1 MPKAHEDKRATTLF
15 NAAEPTC
22 RDAVEAVR
30 YQLRLVG
37 LLLEADRD
45 ITATIYRQPDGQWM
59 AQMVWCQG
67 D

>member
-1 MPKAHEDKRATTLF
+1 MPNAHEYKRATLL
-15 NAAEPTC
+15 NVAKPTY

-45 ITATIYRQPDGQWM
+45 ITATIYRQPNGQWM
-59 AQMVWCQG
+59 ARMVWCQG